1 MDVATRISLVFIWC
15 GNVYSR
21 VWNSTILAQ
30 GYNGTI
36 NIDMP
41 KSDLETLLEINFYGY
56 TSKQHFSNIFWY
68 KNDQNG
74 SISIN
79 SNYTGRI
86 ERVVNSDGQLSF
98 LLLNAMFKDSGNYPI
113 KEKSDLKETTCV
125 LVSSRIEEAKLW
137 EPFIFSFMVYET
149 NTSFIRVENYF
160 SKLSQPVVI
169 YNTTNNICTDI
180 YVLSLEK
187 KTIVNCVL
195 GNGIFSY
202 TIPDIGWLNKG
213 SYLRGMTKIVFW
225 IPYFLTLKVT
235 VFHNNLTGSV
245 EPRLPLDVE
254 KRMFMH
260 PMLYVALVFGGII
273 IAFLVYLLHTIRIRF
288 CAERLSKIDTSIK
301 RHKDDVDEMVQ
312 KDSSQGG
319 YLTVISSGRG
329 RFKSASELDV
339 LQGNEAPLVEKT
351 IAIAKNELHPSL
363 RLCSV
368 KYYDALD
375 GYLNPVNSCSVEFDE
390 FMNPIPSSSVEF
402 EEYIS
407 PITSSP
413 ANSGLGI
420 ISSSS
425 IQFPHGL
432 KNYTNASIHVAQIT

>member
-1 MDVATRISLVFIWC
+1 MDGVTRISLVLIWC

-56 TSKQHFSNIFWY
+56 TSKQHFSNIFLY

-79 SNYTGRI
+79 RNYTGRI

-98 LLLNAMFKDSGNYPI
+98 LLLNAMFNDSGNYTI

-125 LVSSRIEEAKLW
+125 LVSSRIEEAELW

-149 NTSFIRVENYF
+149 NTSFIRVEKHI
-160 SKLSQPVVI
+160 SKLGQPVVI
-169 YNTTNNICTDI
+169 YNTTNNICTGID
-180 YVLSLEK
+180 VFSMEK
-187 KTIVNCVL
+187 KTIENCVL
-195 GNGIFSY
+195 WNGTFSY
-202 TIPDIGWLNKG
+202 TIPDIGWLHKG
-213 SYLRGMTKIVFW
+213 SYFAWDDKDRLLDSI
-225 IPYFLTLKVT
+225 FLDIKD
-235 VFHNNLTGSV
+235 NSLTGSV
-245 EPRLPLDVE
+245 EPRLPLDIE
-254 KRMFMH
+254 KLH

-273 IAFLVYLLHTIRIRF
+273 IAFLVYLLHKIRIRF

-312 KDSSQGG
+312 KESSQGG

-329 RFKSASELDV
+329 RFKTASELDV
-339 LQGNEAPLVEKT
+339 LQGNEAPLIEKT

-368 KYYDALD
+368 KYYDAHD

-413 ANSGLGI
+413 ANSSLGI

-425 IQFPHGL
+425 IPFPHGL
-432 KNYTNASIHVAQIT
+432 KNDTNASIHAAQIT

>member
-1 MDVATRISLVFIWC
+1 MDVATRISLVLIWC

-56 TSKQHFSNIFWY
+56 TSKQHFSNIFLY

-98 LLLNAMFKDSGNYPI
+98 LLLNTMFNDSGNYTI

-125 LVSSRIEEAKLW
+125 LVSSRIEEAKLC

-149 NTSFIRVENYF
+149 NTSFIRVENHI
-160 SKLSQPVVI
+160 SKLSHPVVI
-169 YNTTNNICTDI
+169 YNTTNNICTEI
-180 YVLSLEK
+180 EVFSMEK
-187 KTIVNCVL
+187 KTIENCVF
-195 GNGIFSY
+195 GKGTFSY
-202 TIPDIGWLNKG
+202 TIPDIGWLHTG
-213 SYLRGMTKIVFW
+213 SYFVWDDKDRLLDSI
-225 IPYFLTLKVT
+225 FLYIKD
-235 VFHNNLTGSV
+235 NNLTGSV

-254 KRMFMH
+254 KLH

-273 IAFLVYLLHTIRIRF
+273 LAFLVYLLHKIRIRF

-301 RHKDDVDEMVQ
+301 RHKDDVDKMVQ
-312 KDSSQGG
+312 KDSSKGG
-319 YLTVISSGRG
+319 YLTVISSDRG
-329 RFKSASELDV
+329 RFKTASELDL
-339 LQGNEAPLVEKT
+339 LQ
-351 IAIAKNELHPSL
+351 KNELHPSL

-390 FMNPIPSSSVEF
+390 FMNPIPSSSVEC